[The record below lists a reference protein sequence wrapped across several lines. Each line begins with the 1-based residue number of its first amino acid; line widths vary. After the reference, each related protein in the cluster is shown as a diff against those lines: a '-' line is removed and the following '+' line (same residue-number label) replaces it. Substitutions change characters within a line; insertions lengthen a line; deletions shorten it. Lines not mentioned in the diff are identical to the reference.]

1 MAAGDVAMTVALAD
15 SLFFDIGPE
24 AARGRV
30 LLFLLISI
38 APFAIVAPL
47 IGPAIDRMPGGR
59 RLVVQI
65 VAGLRVIVL
74 FGMIVS
80 LDSLALFPLAFASL
94 VLQKT
99 YAVSRAALVPSAVRN
114 EDELVE
120 ANAKLGLISGI
131 VGTATAIPAALL
143 SLIDARASLAL
154 GMVLFAM
161 ALWYATR
168 LNREVVAAQRETRL
182 EQEELHSVP
191 IVLAAS
197 AMGLLRASVGF
208 MVFHLAFWL
217 RTVGGSRVTK
227 TTVPGG
233 DEVLTY
239 SFGVGVTGTLWFG
252 VAVAVAALATMVGN
266 AAAPMLRRS
275 TREETM
281 LVGSLAFVAVA
292 GVVTALLGGV
302 AGAVLLAAS
311 VNLSAAVGRLAFDS
325 IVQRS
330 APDANQGRAFARFE
344 TRFQLAWVLAGV
356 IPVLLRLPASLGF
369 AIVGGIAAF
378 AAITYLVSMR
388 RLRRGQPLP
397 LSLRERAARPLRRRI
412 PRVKT

>member
-208 MVFHLAFWL
+208 MFFHLAFWL

-302 AGAVLLAAS
+302 AGAVLLSAS

-369 AIVGGIAAF
+369 AVVGGIAAF

>member
-208 MVFHLAFWL
+208 MFFHLAFWL

-369 AIVGGIAAF
+369 AVVGGIAAF

>member
-65 VAGLRVIVL
+65 VAGLRVVVL

-191 IVLAAS
+191 VVLAAS

-208 MVFHLAFWL
+208 MFFHLAFWL

>member
-65 VAGLRVIVL
+65 VAGLRVVVL

-131 VGTATAIPAALL
+131 VGTATAIPAAML

-191 IVLAAS
+191 VVLAAS

-208 MVFHLAFWL
+208 MFFHLAFWL

>member
-65 VAGLRVIVL
+65 VAGLRVVVL

-208 MVFHLAFWL
+208 MFFHLAFWL

-369 AIVGGIAAF
+369 AVVGGIAAF

>member
-208 MVFHLAFWL
+208 MFFHLAFWL